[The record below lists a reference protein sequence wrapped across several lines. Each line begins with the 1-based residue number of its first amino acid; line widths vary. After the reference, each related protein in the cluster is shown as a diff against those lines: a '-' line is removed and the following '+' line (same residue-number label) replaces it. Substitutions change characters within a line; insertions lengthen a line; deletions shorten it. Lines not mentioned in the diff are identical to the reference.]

1 MLPDTTWEMKNITR
15 QYERGM
21 PYLFFVKSETKPV
34 QTEIKGRIERMRTIF
49 TDENSPWEF
58 HDTDGG
64 YLGGLPPWPYRV
76 IIVGI
81 VVRIQALT
89 LKCQVMIVTKSK

>member
-49 TDENSPWEF
+49 TDENSP
-58 HDTDGG
+58 
-64 YLGGLPPWPYRV
+64 
-76 IIVGI
+76 
-81 VVRIQALT
+81 
-89 LKCQVMIVTKSK
+89 